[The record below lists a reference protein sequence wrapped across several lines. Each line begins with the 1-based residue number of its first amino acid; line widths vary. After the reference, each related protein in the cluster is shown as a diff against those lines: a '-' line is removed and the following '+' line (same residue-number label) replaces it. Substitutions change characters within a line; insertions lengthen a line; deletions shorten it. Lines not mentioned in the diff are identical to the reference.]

1 MARKKV
7 TSVPALADW
16 GAVDNALRDIREC
29 QHTLAEMAVQRDRQ
43 IDSIKDN
50 SASFLPG
57 EGKQDPDKK
66 IWQDDVDACNAATE
80 IIKKLCEENCFSVAE
95 AISYIA
101 QSKKL
106 LQDWGNL
113 HAKYEVPSQPVKKDG
128 VWHCPGCNHRVN
140 PHHSHCHWCGT
151 RLLGGAIR

>member
-1 MARKKV
+1 M
-7 TSVPALADW
+7 S
-16 GAVDNALRDIREC
+16 DIHKMSLSSLLC
-29 QHTLAEMAVQRDRQ
+29 Q

-80 IIKKLCEENCFSVAE
+80 IIKKLCEENCFSVDE
-95 AISYIA
+95 AISYIT

-128 VWHCPGCNHRVN
+128 VWHCPVCNHRV
-140 PHHSHCHWCGT
+140 
-151 RLLGGAIR
+151 

>member
-1 MARKKV
+1 M
-7 TSVPALADW
+7 S
-16 GAVDNALRDIREC
+16 DIHKMSLSSLLC
-29 QHTLAEMAVQRDRQ
+29 Q

-80 IIKKLCEENCFSVAE
+80 IVKKLCEENCFSVAE

-128 VWHCPGCNHRVN
+128 VWHCPDCNHRVN

-151 RLLGGAIR
+151 RLLGGSIR